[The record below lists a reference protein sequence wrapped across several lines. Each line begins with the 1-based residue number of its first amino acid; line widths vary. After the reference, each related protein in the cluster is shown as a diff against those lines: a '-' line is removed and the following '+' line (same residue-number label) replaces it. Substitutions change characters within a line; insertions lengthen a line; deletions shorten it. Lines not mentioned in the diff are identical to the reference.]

1 MKKNLLVSIVM
12 GSQSDWKILS
22 NTALILKEFKI
33 PHEKK
38 IVSAHRTP
46 DRLYEY
52 AKNLK
57 IRKIEIVIAGA
68 GGAAHL
74 PGMIAALTT
83 IPVLGRTCRI

>member
-46 DRLYEY
+46 DRLYEF
-52 AKNLK
+52 AKIL
-57 IRKIEIVIAGA
+57 R
-68 GGAAHL
+68 
-74 PGMIAALTT
+74 
-83 IPVLGRTCRI
+83 